1 MYNKLSDKTE
11 AHLTDQ
17 KKNKQKYNTACF
29 ITLGKALN
37 LNFIVIHLLKN

>member
-29 ITLGKALN
+29 ITLGKA
-37 LNFIVIHLLKN
+37 FIVP